1 MLTGAEPLIVD
12 ALAKGLI
19 GQLVKSG
26 WEGIAK
32 SELLQ
37 TNVGDLWRDGKYLFV
52 REYAQRYWDRHGRV
66 RVLKMTKPM
75 DLESIYINVQCLD
88 KFSRDKY
95 ESSLNLEKAFRES
108 NQRGYRFLKDGKQEG
123 MVFANQEKYLMVF
136 GEPGIGKSTFLRKVG
151 LEAMK
156 GNHEKYQPNLTP
168 VLLELK
174 EFKEEQIDIQALIQK
189 EFEICGFPN
198 VEKAIPD
205 KLKKGELLI
214 LLDGLDEVPDAN
226 TNNVIT
232 TIQNFVDQHNKN
244 RFIISCRTAARTHFR
259 QFTDIEIVEF
269 DDQQIKTFIQHWF
282 RDEPETA
289 QKCCQLLQQPE
300 YASAKELGQTPLL
313 LTFLCLVYDE
323 NQAFPTNRSRLYGD
337 ALRIL
342 LERWAAEKRLSNQ
355 RQIYENFSIE
365 NEEILLSEIAYFY
378 FSEDRLFYN
387 QGELTDQIKTFLM
400 DRLNAPHYLDSE
412 QILKTIEKE
421 QGIFVERARGEY
433 SFSHLT
439 LQEYLTAKYIVDN
452 NLVGQVMKAH
462 LTEPRWREVFLL
474 MAGLILGKQQTSDF
488 FGVMAQVAKD
498 FLQTE
503 LGKKF
508 VPVLRWADRM
518 TKDSVN
524 SPIKP
529 PGRRA
534 IAYAYTNTK
543 HNAYVF
549 ANANAYDIAYA
560 YTNDIVYANDIAYVY
575 ANDIAY
581 VYANAN
587 AYTNV
592 NDIAYTNAYAY
603 ANAYDIAYSD
613 ACDIAYAYTYA
624 NANANA
630 NANAKLIE
638 ALITSANLF
647 QQDQIFSTVNYQSLS
662 TKLREEQ
669 DFFSTEPQ
677 LTKKEFQE
685 RIKAIFQVWNQTFS
699 LTPDLLNF
707 GFEEINSINN
717 QYFYIYRLMLDCQ
730 KIAPN
735 LAPGVWAEIE
745 NGMLLP

>member
-32 SELLQ
+32 NELLQ
-37 TNVGDLWRDGKYLFV
+37 ANVGDLWRDGKYHFV
-52 REYAQRYWDRHGRV
+52 GEYAQRYWKRHGIV

-75 DLESIYINVQCLD
+75 ELESIYINVQCLNS
-88 KFSRDKY
+88 FSRDKY
-95 ESSLNLEKAFRES
+95 ESSLKLEKAFRES
-108 NQRGYRFLKDGKQEG
+108 NQRRYRSPKDGKQEG

-156 GNHEKYQPNLTP
+156 GNNKKYQHNLTP
-168 VLLELK
+168 FLLELK
-174 EFKEEQIDIQALIQK
+174 HFKEEQIDIQRFIQE
-189 EFEICGFPN
+189 EFKICGFPN

-244 RFIISCRTAARTHFR
+244 RFIISCRTAARNHFR

-269 DDQQIKTFIQHWF
+269 DDDQIETFIHHWF
-282 RDEPETA
+282 SDEQETA
-289 QKCCQLLQQPE
+289 QECWELLQQPE

-342 LERWAAEKRLSNQ
+342 LERWAAEKRLPNR
-355 RQIYENFSIE
+355 RQIYENLSIE

-378 FSEDRLFYN
+378 FTQDCLFYN

-400 DRLNAPHYLDSE
+400 DRLNAPHYLDGE

-421 QGIFVERARGEY
+421 QGIFAERARGEY

-452 NLVGQVMKAH
+452 NLVGQVVKAH

-474 MAGLILGKQQTSDF
+474 IAGLILGKQQTSDF
-488 FGVMAQVAKD
+488 FRVMAQTAKD
-498 FLQTE
+498 FLQTQ

-508 VPVLRWADRM
+508 VPVLIWADHM

-534 IAYAYTNTK
+534 IAYAY
-543 HNAYVF
+543 
-549 ANANAYDIAYA
+549 AYA
-560 YTNDIVYANDIAYVY
+560 TRYAYSNIYSNISTD
-575 ANDIAY
+575 
-581 VYANAN
+581 YANATATAIAIDIKIRKVTAISTAIVN
-587 AYTNV
+587 AI
-592 NDIAYTNAYAY
+592 DIKIREVTAISTDYA
-603 ANAYDIAYSD
+603 
-613 ACDIAYAYTYA
+613 T
-624 NANANA
+624 
-630 NANAKLIE
+630 AKFIE
-638 ALITSANLF
+638 SLITLTELF

-662 TKLREEQ
+662 TKLREEE
-669 DFFSTEPQ
+669 DFLNTEPK
-677 LTKKEFQE
+677 LTRKEFHE
-685 RIKAIFQVWNQTFS
+685 RIQAIFQIWNQAFF

-707 GFEEINSINN
+707 EWQTIKDIDD

>member
-1 MLTGAEPLIVD
+1 
-12 ALAKGLI
+12 
-19 GQLVKSG
+19 
-26 WEGIAK
+26 
-32 SELLQ
+32 
-37 TNVGDLWRDGKYLFV
+37 
-52 REYAQRYWDRHGRV
+52 
-66 RVLKMTKPM
+66 
-75 DLESIYINVQCLD
+75 
-88 KFSRDKY
+88 
-95 ESSLNLEKAFRES
+95 
-108 NQRGYRFLKDGKQEG
+108 
-123 MVFANQEKYLMVF
+123 MVF

-156 GNHEKYQPNLTP
+156 GNDEKYQHNLTP

-174 EFKEEQIDIQALIQK
+174 HFKEEQIDIQTLIQK
-189 EFEICGFPN
+189 EFNICGFPN

-232 TIQNFVDQHNKN
+232 TIQNFVDQHNEN

-269 DDQQIKTFIQHWF
+269 DDQQIETFIQHWF
-282 RDEPETA
+282 SDEPETA
-289 QKCCQLLQQPE
+289 QECWQLLQQPE

-342 LERWAAEKRLSNQ
+342 LERWAAEKRLPNR
-355 RQIYENFSIE
+355 RQIYENLSIE

-400 DRLNAPHYLDSE
+400 DSLNAPHYLDGE

-452 NLVGQVMKAH
+452 NLVGQVVKAH

-498 FLQTE
+498 FLQTQW
-503 LGKKF
+503 GKKF
-508 VPVLRWADRM
+508 VPILRWADRM

-529 PGRRA
+529 SGRRA
-534 IAYAYTNTK
+534 IAYA
-543 HNAYVF
+543 NA
-549 ANANAYDIAYA
+549 
-560 YTNDIVYANDIAYVY
+560 
-575 ANDIAY
+575 
-581 VYANAN
+581 
-587 AYTNV
+587 
-592 NDIAYTNAYAY
+592 
-603 ANAYDIAYSD
+603 
-613 ACDIAYAYTYA
+613 YA
-624 NANANA
+624 NANANSIAYYTNAIAIDYA
-630 NANAKLIE
+630 NANANSIAYANAYAIVIDYANANLIE

-647 QQDQIFSTVNYQSLS
+647 QQDQIFSTVNYQPLS

-669 DFFSTEPQ
+669 DFWNTKPQ
-677 LTKKEFQE
+677 LLTWEEIEEGIQ
-685 RIKAIFQVWNQTFS
+685 AIFQVWNQTFS

-707 GFEEINSINN
+707 KFEEIKDIDQ

>member
-37 TNVGDLWRDGKYLFV
+37 ANVGDLWRDGKYLFV
-52 REYAQRYWDRHGRV
+52 REYAQRYWDRHGIV

-88 KFSRDKY
+88 SFSRNKY
-95 ESSLNLEKAFRES
+95 ESSRDLEKAFRES
-108 NQRGYRFLKDGKQEG
+108 NQRRYRSQKDGKQEG

-156 GNHEKYQPNLTP
+156 GNNEKYQPNLTP

-174 EFKEEQIDIQALIQK
+174 HFKEEQIDIEGLIQK
-189 EFEICGFPN
+189 GFKTCGFPN

-205 KLKKGELLI
+205 KLNKGELLI

-232 TIQNFVDQHNKN
+232 AIQNFVDQHNKN

-269 DDQQIKTFIQHWF
+269 DDDQIKTFIQHWF
-282 RDEPETA
+282 SDEPETA
-289 QKCCQLLQQPE
+289 QECWQLLQQPE

-342 LERWAAEKRLSNQ
+342 LERWAAEKRLPNR
-355 RQIYENFSIE
+355 RQIYENLSIE

-400 DRLNAPHYLDSE
+400 DSLNAPHYLDGE
-412 QILKTIEKE
+412 QILKTVEKE

-452 NLVGQVMKAH
+452 NLVGQVVKAH

-508 VPVLRWADRM
+508 VPVLIWADRM

-534 IAYAYTNTK
+534 IAYA
-543 HNAYVF
+543 NA
-549 ANANAYDIAYA
+549 IAYCYA
-560 YTNDIVYANDIAYVY
+560 CAHSYTY
-575 ANDIAY
+575 
-581 VYANAN
+581 
-587 AYTNV
+587 
-592 NDIAYTNAYAY
+592 AYAY
-603 ANAYDIAYSD
+603 ANAIA
-613 ACDIAYAYTYA
+613 IANAIA

-630 NANAKLIE
+630 IVIVNANAIANAKLIE

-647 QQDQIFSTVNYQSLS
+647 QQDQIFSTVNYQPLS
-662 TKLREEQ
+662 AKLREEQ
-669 DFFSTEPQ
+669 NFLNTEPQ
-677 LTKKEFQE
+677 LTWEEFRE
-685 RIKAIFQVWNQTFS
+685 RIQAIFQVWNQTFS

-707 GFEEINSINN
+707 EFWKIKKIDQ

-745 NGMLLP
+745 DGMLLP

>member
-32 SELLQ
+32 NELLQ
-37 TNVGDLWRDGKYLFV
+37 ANVGDLWRDGKYHFV
-52 REYAQRYWDRHGRV
+52 GEYAERYWDRHGRV
-66 RVLKMTKPM
+66 KVLEMTKPM

-88 KFSRDKY
+88 SFSRDKY
-95 ESSLNLEKAFRES
+95 ESSFKLEQAFRES
-108 NQRGYRFLKDGKQEG
+108 NQRRYRSQKDDKQEG
-123 MVFANQEKYLMVF
+123 MVFANREKYLMVF

-156 GNHEKYQPNLTP
+156 GNNEKYQHNLTP

-174 EFKEEQIDIQALIQK
+174 HFKEEQIDIQGLIQK
-189 EFEICGFPN
+189 EFDNCDFPN

-232 TIQNFVDQHNKN
+232 TIENFVDQHNKN
-244 RFIISCRTAARTHFR
+244 RFIISCRMGVRPHFR

-269 DDQQIKTFIQHWF
+269 DDQQIETFIKHWF
-282 RDEPETA
+282 RDERETA
-289 QKCCQLLQQPE
+289 QECWQLLQQPE

-342 LERWAAEKRLSNQ
+342 LKHWAADNRLSHRQ
-355 RQIYENFSIE
+355 QIYENLSIE

-400 DRLNAPHYLDSE
+400 DSLNAPHYLDGE

-452 NLVGQVMKAH
+452 NLVGQVVKAH
-462 LTEPRWREVFLL
+462 LTERRWREVFLL
-474 MAGLILGKQQTSDF
+474 IAGLILGKQQTSDF
-488 FGVMAQVAKD
+488 FGVMGQVAKD
-498 FLQTE
+498 FLQTK

-508 VPVLRWADRM
+508 VPVLIWADRM

-534 IAYAYTNTK
+534 IAYA
-543 HNAYVF
+543 NAI
-549 ANANAYDIAYA
+549 AIAYA
-560 YTNDIVYANDIAYVY
+560 YPYAIA
-575 ANDIAY
+575 IS
-581 VYANAN
+581 YANAL
-587 AYTNV
+587 AISY
-592 NDIAYTNAYAY
+592 
-603 ANAYDIAYSD
+603 
-613 ACDIAYAYTYA
+613 AYAYTYA
-624 NANANA
+624 YTVAIANVNAYVYGIS
-630 NANAKLIE
+630 NAKLIE
-638 ALITSANLF
+638 ALITLAELF
-647 QQDQIFSTVNYQSLS
+647 QQDQIFSTVNYQPLS
-662 TKLREEQ
+662 TTLREEQ
-669 DFFSTEPQ
+669 DFWNTKPQ
-677 LTKKEFQE
+677 LTLEEFQE
-685 RIKAIFQVWNQTFS
+685 RIKEIFQVWNQTFS

-707 GFEEINSINN
+707 EYGEIYNIDH

-745 NGMLLP
+745 DGMLLP

>member
-1 MLTGAEPLIVD
+1 MLTGVEPLIVD

-26 WEGIAK
+26 WEGIAN

-37 TNVGDLWRDGKYLFV
+37 ANVGDLWRDGKYLFV
-52 REYAQRYWDRHGRV
+52 REYAQRYWGRHGLV
-66 RVLKMTKPM
+66 RVLKMAKPM

-88 KFSRDKY
+88 KFTRDKY

-108 NQRGYRFLKDGKQEG
+108 NQRRYRSPKDGKQEG
-123 MVFANQEKYLMVF
+123 MMFANQEKYLMVF

-156 GNHEKYQPNLTP
+156 GNNEKYQPNLTP

-174 EFKEEQIDIQALIQK
+174 HFKEEQIDIQALIQK
-189 EFEICGFPN
+189 EFKTCGFPD

-226 TNNVIT
+226 TDNVIT
-232 TIQNFVDQHNKN
+232 TIQNFVDQYNKN

-269 DDQQIKTFIQHWF
+269 DDQQIETFIDHWF
-282 RDEPETA
+282 SDEPETA
-289 QKCCQLLQQPE
+289 QECWQLLQQPE

-342 LERWAAEKRLSNQ
+342 LERWAAEKRLPNR
-355 RQIYENFSIE
+355 RQIYENLSIE

-400 DRLNAPHYLDSE
+400 DSLNAPHYLDGE

-452 NLVGQVMKAH
+452 NLVGQVVKAH

-498 FLQTE
+498 FLQTQ

-534 IAYAYTNTK
+534 IAYAYAYKNTYTYI
-543 HNAYVF
+543 NAYTN
-549 ANANAYDIAYA
+549 AIAIAYTNANDIANAYA
-560 YTNDIVYANDIAYVY
+560 YTNDIANDI
-575 ANDIAY
+575 
-581 VYANAN
+581 
-587 AYTNV
+587 
-592 NDIAYTNAYAY
+592 
-603 ANAYDIAYSD
+603 
-613 ACDIAYAYTYA
+613 A

-630 NANAKLIE
+630 NANAYAKLIE

-647 QQDQIFSTVNYQSLS
+647 QQDQIFSTVNYQPLS

-669 DFFSTEPQ
+669 DFFSTKPQ
-677 LTKKEFQE
+677 LIREEFEE
-685 RIKAIFQVWNQTFS
+685 RIQAIFQVWNQTFS

-707 GFEEINSINN
+707 ELVEIAKIDH

-730 KIAPN
+730 KIAPS

-745 NGMLLP
+745 DGMLLP

>member
-1 MLTGAEPLIVD
+1 
-12 ALAKGLI
+12 
-19 GQLVKSG
+19 
-26 WEGIAK
+26 
-32 SELLQ
+32 
-37 TNVGDLWRDGKYLFV
+37 
-52 REYAQRYWDRHGRV
+52 
-66 RVLKMTKPM
+66 
-75 DLESIYINVQCLD
+75 
-88 KFSRDKY
+88 
-95 ESSLNLEKAFRES
+95 
-108 NQRGYRFLKDGKQEG
+108 

-151 LEAMK
+151 LEVMK
-156 GNHEKYQPNLTP
+156 GNHEKYQHNLTP

-174 EFKEEQIDIQALIQK
+174 HFKEEQIDIQGLIQE
-189 EFEICGFPN
+189 EFDICGFPN

-205 KLKKGELLI
+205 KLKKGDLLI

-269 DDQQIKTFIQHWF
+269 DDRQIETFIEHWF

-289 QKCCQLLQQPE
+289 QECWQLLQQPE

-342 LERWAAEKRLSNQ
+342 LERWAAEKRLPNR
-355 RQIYENFSIE
+355 RQIYENLSIE

-400 DRLNAPHYLDSE
+400 DSLNAPHYLDGE
-412 QILKTIEKE
+412 QILKTIEKD

-452 NLVGQVMKAH
+452 NLVGQVVKAH

-498 FLQTE
+498 FLQTK

-534 IAYAYTNTK
+534 IAYAFAKTIANTIAIANDFANTYDFTNA
-543 HNAYVF
+543 NAF
-549 ANANAYDIAYA
+549 ANAF
-560 YTNDIVYANDIAYVY
+560 
-575 ANDIAY
+575 
-581 VYANAN
+581 ANAEF
-587 AYTNV
+587 
-592 NDIAYTNAYAY
+592 IK
-603 ANAYDIAYSD
+603 SF
-613 ACDIAYAYTYA
+613 
-624 NANANA
+624 
-630 NANAKLIE
+630 
-638 ALITSANLF
+638 ITLAELF
-647 QQDQIFSTVNYQSLS
+647 QQDQIFSTVNYQPLS
-662 TKLREEQ
+662 TELREEQ
-669 DFFSTEPQ
+669 DFLNTKTQ
-677 LTKKEFQE
+677 LTEKEFEE
-685 RIKAIFQVWNQTFS
+685 RIQAIFQVWNQTFS

-707 GFEEINSINN
+707 KFGEIKDIDR

>member
-1 MLTGAEPLIVD
+1 LYNGTIKKNEVLGMLTGAEPLIVD

-32 SELLQ
+32 NELLQ
-37 TNVGDLWRDGKYLFV
+37 ANVGDLWRDGKYLFV

-66 RVLKMTKPM
+66 KVLKMSKPM

-88 KFSRDKY
+88 KFTRDKY

-156 GNHEKYQPNLTP
+156 GNYEKYQPNLTP

-269 DDQQIKTFIQHWF
+269 DDQQIETFIKHWF

-289 QKCCQLLQQPE
+289 QECWQLLQQPE

-342 LERWAAEKRLSNQ
+342 LERWAAENRLPNR
-355 RQIYENFSIE
+355 RQIYENLSIE

-400 DRLNAPHYLDSE
+400 DSLNAPHYLDGE
-412 QILKTIEKE
+412 EILKTIEKE

-452 NLVGQVMKAH
+452 NLVGQVVKAH

-488 FGVMAQVAKD
+488 FGVMAQSAKD

-529 PGRRA
+529 LGRRA
-534 IAYAYTNTK
+534 IAYAYAYANTNDID
-543 HNAYVF
+543 ND
-549 ANANAYDIAYA
+549 NDIAYA
-560 YTNDIVYANDIAYVY
+560 YDNAYV
-575 ANDIAY
+575 
-581 VYANAN
+581 N
-587 AYTNV
+587 AYA
-592 NDIAYTNAYAY
+592 IAIVNAYAY
-603 ANAYDIAYSD
+603 AIANANVIDNTNVIVIA
-613 ACDIAYAYTYA
+613 IGIGTA

-630 NANAKLIE
+630 IPEFIKS
-638 ALITSANLF
+638 LITLAELF
-647 QQDQIFSTVNYQSLS
+647 QQDQIFSAVNYQSLI

-669 DFFSTEPQ
+669 NFLNQKTQ
-677 LTKKEFQE
+677 LTEKEFHE
-685 RIKAIFQVWNQTFS
+685 RSKAIFQVWNQTFS
-699 LTPDLLNF
+699 LTPDLLNLKL
-707 GFEEINSINN
+707 GEIDNIDE

-745 NGMLLP
+745 DGMLLP

>member
-1 MLTGAEPLIVD
+1 MLTGAEALIVD

-52 REYAQRYWDRHGRV
+52 REYAQRYWDRHGSV

-75 DLESIYINVQCLD
+75 NLESIYINMQCLN
-88 KFSRDKY
+88 KFTRDKY

-108 NQRGYRFLKDGKQEG
+108 NQRRYRSQKDGKQEG

-156 GNHEKYQPNLTP
+156 GNNEKYQPNLTP

-174 EFKEEQIDIQALIQK
+174 HFKEEQIDIQALIQK

-269 DDQQIKTFIQHWF
+269 DDQQIETFIEHWF

-289 QKCCQLLQQPE
+289 KECWELLQQPE

-342 LERWAAEKRLSNQ
+342 LERWAAENRLPNR
-355 RQIYENFSIE
+355 RQIYENLSIE

-400 DRLNAPHYLDSE
+400 DSLNAPHYLDGE

-452 NLVGQVMKAH
+452 NLVGQVVKAH

-474 MAGLILGKQQTSDF
+474 IAGLILGKQQTSDF
-488 FGVMAQVAKD
+488 FGVMAQMAKD
-498 FLQTE
+498 FLQTQ
-503 LGKKF
+503 LGEKF
-508 VPVLRWADRM
+508 LPVLRWADRM

-529 PGRRA
+529 PGRRV
-534 IAYAYTNTK
+534 IAY
-543 HNAYVF
+543 
-549 ANANAYDIAYA
+549 
-560 YTNDIVYANDIAYVY
+560 
-575 ANDIAY
+575 
-581 VYANAN
+581 
-587 AYTNV
+587 
-592 NDIAYTNAYAY
+592 AYAY
-603 ANAYDIAYSD
+603 ANVYAIAY
-613 ACDIAYAYTYA
+613 ANAIVNAIAYTYA
-624 NANANA
+624 YTITNTNAIAIVYAYAYALDIANANA
-630 NANAKLIE
+630 ISITIDIAIDYTKFLTS
-638 ALITSANLF
+638 LITLAELF
-647 QQDQIFSTVNYQSLS
+647 QQDQIFSTVNDQFLI

-669 DFFSTEPQ
+669 DFFNTKPQ
-677 LTKKEFQE
+677 LKWKEFEE
-685 RIKAIFQVWNQTFS
+685 RIKVIFQIWNQTFS
-699 LTPDLLNF
+699 LIPDLLNF
-707 GFEEINSINN
+707 GFEEIKDIDQ
-717 QYFYIYRLMLDCQ
+717 QYFYIYHLMLDCQ

-745 NGMLLP
+745 DGMLLP

>member
-32 SELLQ
+32 NELLQ
-37 TNVGDLWRDGKYLFV
+37 ANVGDLWRDGKYHFV
-52 REYAQRYWDRHGRV
+52 GEYAQQYWGRHGRV

-88 KFSRDKY
+88 SFSRDKY

-108 NQRGYRFLKDGKQEG
+108 NRRYRSPEDGKQEG

-156 GNHEKYQPNLTP
+156 GNNEKYQHNLTP

-174 EFKEEQIDIQALIQK
+174 HFKEEQIDIQALIQK
-189 EFEICGFPN
+189 EFDLCGFPN

-269 DDQQIKTFIQHWF
+269 DDQQIEDFIQHWF
-282 RDEPETA
+282 SDERETA
-289 QKCCQLLQQPE
+289 QECWQLLQQPE

-342 LERWAAEKRLSNQ
+342 LERWAAEKRLPNR
-355 RQIYENFSIE
+355 RQIYENLSIE

-400 DRLNAPHYLDSE
+400 DSLNAPHYLDGE
-412 QILKTIEKE
+412 EILKTIEKE

-452 NLVGQVMKAH
+452 NLVGQVVKAH

-488 FGVMAQVAKD
+488 FGVMAQTAKD

-503 LGKKF
+503 LGAKF

-534 IAYAYTNTK
+534 YA
-543 HNAYVF
+543 
-549 ANANAYDIAYA
+549 
-560 YTNDIVYANDIAYVY
+560 
-575 ANDIAY
+575 
-581 VYANAN
+581 YANAN
-587 AYTNV
+587 AYANDNAYVNANTNANANAIV
-592 NDIAYTNAYAY
+592 NAYANAIVNAYAY
-603 ANAYDIAYSD
+603 AKAKAKAKAYVY
-613 ACDIAYAYTYA
+613 
-624 NANANA
+624 ANA

-638 ALITSANLF
+638 ALITLANLF
-647 QQDQIFSTVNYQSLS
+647 QQDQIFSTVNYQPLS
-662 TKLREEQ
+662 TTLREEQ
-669 DFFSTEPQ
+669 DFLNTKTQ
-677 LTKKEFQE
+677 LTEKEFQE
-685 RIKAIFQVWNQTFS
+685 RIKAILQVWNQTFS

-707 GFEEINSINN
+707 KFGEIKDIDQ
-717 QYFYIYRLMLDCQ
+717 QYFYIYRLILDCQ

>member
-26 WEGIAK
+26 WEGIWEGIAK
-32 SELLQ
+32 NESLQ
-37 TNVGDLWRDGKYLFV
+37 DNVGNLWRDKKYHFV
-52 REYAQRYWDRHGRV
+52 REYAQRYWERHGIV
-66 RVLKMTKPM
+66 KVLKMAKPM
-75 DLESIYINVQCLD
+75 DLESIYINMQCLD
-88 KFSRDKY
+88 KFTRDKY

-108 NQRGYRFLKDGKQEG
+108 NQRRYRFLKDGKQEG

-156 GNHEKYQPNLTP
+156 GNNEKYQHNLTP

-174 EFKEEQIDIQALIQK
+174 HFKEEQINIQGLIQK
-189 EFEICGFPN
+189 EFDLCGFPN

-269 DDQQIKTFIQHWF
+269 DNQQIKTFIKHWF
-282 RDEPETA
+282 SDEPETA
-289 QKCCQLLQQPE
+289 KECWQLLQQPE

-342 LERWAAEKRLSNQ
+342 LERWAAEKRLPNR
-355 RQIYENFSIE
+355 RQIYENLSIE

-400 DRLNAPHYLDSE
+400 DSLNAPHYLDGE
-412 QILKTIEKE
+412 EILKTIEKE

-452 NLVGQVMKAH
+452 NLVGQVVKAH
-462 LTEPRWREVFLL
+462 LTEPRWQEVFLL
-474 MAGLILGKQQTSDF
+474 IAGLILGKQQTSDF
-488 FGVMAQVAKD
+488 FGVMAQTAKD
-498 FLQTE
+498 FLQTQ

-518 TKDSVN
+518 TTDSVN

-534 IAYAYTNTK
+534 IANAIAYD
-543 HNAYVF
+543 NAY
-549 ANANAYDIAYA
+549 NAKTIAYA
-560 YTNDIVYANDIAYVY
+560 YSKINAKTIAY
-575 ANDIAY
+575 AHD
-581 VYANAN
+581 NAI
-587 AYTNV
+587 V
-592 NDIAYTNAYAY
+592 NAY
-603 ANAYDIAYSD
+603 ANAQ
-613 ACDIAYAYTYA
+613 
-624 NANANA
+624 
-630 NANAKLIE
+630 LIE
-638 ALITSANLF
+638 ALITLAELF
-647 QQDQIFSTVNYQSLS
+647 QQEQIFSTVNYQPLS
-662 TKLREEQ
+662 TTLREKQ
-669 DFFSTEPQ
+669 DFLNTKTQ
-677 LTKKEFQE
+677 LTREEFYE
-685 RIKAIFQVWNQTFS
+685 RIQAIFQVWNQTFS

-707 GFEEINSINN
+707 EFEEIENIDQ
-717 QYFYIYRLMLDCQ
+717 QYFYIYCLMLDCQ

-745 NGMLLP
+745 DGMLLP

>member
-1 MLTGAEPLIVD
+1 MVTGIEPLIVD
-12 ALAKGLI
+12 ALTKGLV
-19 GQLVKSG
+19 GQLIKSS

-32 SELLQ
+32 NELLQ
-37 TNVGDLWRDGKYLFV
+37 ADVGDLWRDGKYHFV
-52 REYAQRYWDRHGRV
+52 REYAQRYWDRHGIV
-66 RVLKMTKPM
+66 KVLKMAKPM
-75 DLESIYINVQCLD
+75 DLESIYINMQCLD
-88 KFSRDKY
+88 SFSRDKY

-174 EFKEEQIDIQALIQK
+174 HFKEEQIDIQALIQK
-189 EFEICGFPN
+189 EFNTCGFPN

-269 DDQQIKTFIQHWF
+269 DDQQIESFIQHWF
-282 RDEPETA
+282 SDEPETA
-289 QKCCQLLQQPE
+289 QECWQLLQQPE

-342 LERWAAEKRLSNQ
+342 LERWAAENRLPNR
-355 RQIYENFSIE
+355 RQIYENLSIE

-400 DRLNAPHYLDSE
+400 DSLNAPHYLDGE

-452 NLVGQVMKAH
+452 NLVGQVVKAH

-488 FGVMAQVAKD
+488 FGVMAQAAKD

-503 LGKKF
+503 LGAKF

-534 IAYAYTNTK
+534 
-543 HNAYVF
+543 
-549 ANANAYDIAYA
+549 
-560 YTNDIVYANDIAYVY
+560 
-575 ANDIAY
+575 
-581 VYANAN
+581 
-587 AYTNV
+587 
-592 NDIAYTNAYAY
+592 
-603 ANAYDIAYSD
+603 
-613 ACDIAYAYTYA
+613 YA
-624 NANANA
+624 NANANAYANDNAYVNANTNANAIVNAYANAIVNAYAYAKAKAKAKAYVYA

-638 ALITSANLF
+638 ALITLANLF
-647 QQDQIFSTVNYQSLS
+647 QQDQIFSTVNYQPLS
-662 TKLREEQ
+662 TTLREEQ
-669 DFFSTEPQ
+669 DFLNTKTQ
-677 LTKKEFQE
+677 LTEKEFQE
-685 RIKAIFQVWNQTFS
+685 RIKAILQVWNQTFS

-707 GFEEINSINN
+707 KFGEIKDIDQ
-717 QYFYIYRLMLDCQ
+717 QYFYIYRLILDCQ

>member
-32 SELLQ
+32 NEVLQ
-37 TNVGDLWRDGKYLFV
+37 ANVGDLWRHGKYLFV
-52 REYAQRYWDRHGRV
+52 REYAQRYWDRHGIV

-75 DLESIYINVQCLD
+75 NLESIYINVQCLD
-88 KFSRDKY
+88 SFSRDKY

-108 NQRGYRFLKDGKQEG
+108 NRRYRSPKDNKQEG

-156 GNHEKYQPNLTP
+156 GNNEKYQHNLTP
-168 VLLELK
+168 ILLELK
-174 EFKEEQIDIQALIQK
+174 HFKEEQIDIQELIQE
-189 EFEICGFPN
+189 EFKICGFPK
-198 VEKAIPD
+198 VEEVIPD

-244 RFIISCRTAARTHFR
+244 RFIISCRTAARNHFR
-259 QFTDIEIVEF
+259 QFADIEIVEF
-269 DDQQIKTFIQHWF
+269 DDNQIKTFIDHWF
-282 RDEPETA
+282 SDEPETA
-289 QKCCQLLQQPE
+289 QECWRLLQQPE

-342 LERWAAEKRLSNQ
+342 LERWAAEKRLPNR
-355 RQIYENFSIE
+355 RQIYENLSIE

-421 QGIFVERARGEY
+421 QGIFVERAQGEY

-452 NLVGQVMKAH
+452 NLVGQVAKAH
-462 LTEPRWREVFLL
+462 LTESRWREVFLL

-488 FGVMAQVAKD
+488 FGLMAQVAKD

-534 IAYAYTNTK
+534 IAYAY
-543 HNAYVF
+543 AISY
-549 ANANAYDIAYA
+549 YDADAIP
-560 YTNDIVYANDIAYVY
+560 
-575 ANDIAY
+575 
-581 VYANAN
+581 
-587 AYTNV
+587 
-592 NDIAYTNAYAY
+592 NAYAHAY
-603 ANAYDIAYSD
+603 YRADFIPNVHFIVYVIAYDYDNACAKAYDD
-613 ACDIAYAYTYA
+613 AISMAIVNETDTDDYAYGYA
-624 NANANA
+624 E
-630 NANAKLIE
+630 LIK
-638 ALITSANLF
+638 ALITLTKSF
-647 QQDQIFSTVNYQSLS
+647 QQDQIFSTVNYQPLI
-662 TKLREEQ
+662 TKLREEP
-669 DFFSTEPQ
+669 DFFSTRTQ
-677 LTKKEFQE
+677 LKWKEFEE
-685 RIKAIFQVWNQTFS
+685 RIKAIFHVWNQTFS

-707 GFEEINSINN
+707 KFEEIKNIDD
-717 QYFYIYRLMLDCQ
+717 QYFYIYRLILDCQ

-745 NGMLLP
+745 DGMLLP

>member
-1 MLTGAEPLIVD
+1 MLTGAETLIVD

-32 SELLQ
+32 NELLQ
-37 TNVGDLWRDGKYLFV
+37 ANVEDLWRDGKYLFV
-52 REYAQRYWDRHGRV
+52 REYAQRYWDRHGIV

-75 DLESIYINVQCLD
+75 NLESIYINMQCLD
-88 KFSRDKY
+88 SFSRDKY

-108 NQRGYRFLKDGKQEG
+108 NQRGYHFLKDGKQEG
-123 MVFANQEKYLMVF
+123 MVFANQEKCLMVF

-156 GNHEKYQPNLTP
+156 GNNEKYQPNLTP

-174 EFKEEQIDIQALIQK
+174 HFKEEQIDIQALIQK
-189 EFEICGFPN
+189 EFKICGFPN

-205 KLKKGELLI
+205 KLNKGELLI

-269 DDQQIKTFIQHWF
+269 DDQQIETFIQHWF
-282 RDEPETA
+282 SDERETA
-289 QKCCQLLQQPE
+289 QECWQLLQQPE

-342 LERWAAEKRLSNQ
+342 LERWAAEKRLPNR
-355 RQIYENFSIE
+355 RQIYENLSIE

-400 DRLNAPHYLDSE
+400 DSLNAPHYLDGE

-452 NLVGQVMKAH
+452 NLVGQVVKAH

-474 MAGLILGKQQTSDF
+474 IAGLILGKQQTSDF

-498 FLQTE
+498 FLQTK

-508 VPVLRWADRM
+508 VPVLIWADRM

-524 SPIKP
+524 SSIKP
-529 PGRRA
+529 TGRRA
-534 IAYAYTNTK
+534 IAYAY
-543 HNAYVF
+543 
-549 ANANAYDIAYA
+549 ANA
-560 YTNDIVYANDIAYVY
+560 
-575 ANDIAY
+575 
-581 VYANAN
+581 
-587 AYTNV
+587 
-592 NDIAYTNAYAY
+592 IAYT
-603 ANAYDIAYSD
+603 
-613 ACDIAYAYTYA
+613 

-630 NANAKLIE
+630 NAIAIAIAYANANAIAYTNANANAIAIAIAYDNAYASTYAIAIANAYAYAKLIE
-638 ALITSANLF
+638 ALITLTELF
-647 QQDQIFSTVNYQSLS
+647 QQDQIFSTVNYQPLS
-662 TKLREEQ
+662 TTLREEQ
-669 DFFSTEPQ
+669 DFLNTKTQ
-677 LTKKEFQE
+677 LTEKEFQE
-685 RIKAIFQVWNQTFS
+685 RIKAILQVWNQTFS
-699 LTPDLLNF
+699 LTPDLLT
-707 GFEEINSINN
+707 FEYGEIKNIDQ

>member
-1 MLTGAEPLIVD
+1 MLTGAELSIVD

-32 SELLQ
+32 NELLQ
-37 TNVGDLWRDGKYLFV
+37 ANVGDLWRDGKYLFV
-52 REYAQRYWDRHGRV
+52 REYAQRYWDRHGIV

-75 DLESIYINVQCLD
+75 ELESIYINVQCLD
-88 KFSRDKY
+88 SFSRDKY
-95 ESSLNLEKAFRES
+95 ESSPNLEKAFRES
-108 NQRGYRFLKDGKQEG
+108 NQRRYRSQKDGKQEG

-156 GNHEKYQPNLTP
+156 GNHEKYQHNLTP

-174 EFKEEQIDIQALIQK
+174 HFKEEQIDIQGLIQK
-189 EFEICGFPN
+189 EFNICGFPH
-198 VEKAIPD
+198 VEKTIPD

-232 TIQNFVDQHNKN
+232 TIQNFVDHHNKN
-244 RFIISCRTAARTHFR
+244 RFIISCRTAARNHFR

-269 DDQQIKTFIQHWF
+269 DDQQIESFIQHWF
-282 RDEPETA
+282 SDEPETA
-289 QKCCQLLQQPE
+289 QECWQLLQQPE

-342 LERWAAEKRLSNQ
+342 LERWAAENRLPNR
-355 RQIYENFSIE
+355 RQIYENLSIE

-400 DRLNAPHYLDSE
+400 DSLNAPHYLDGE

-452 NLVGQVMKAH
+452 NLVGQVVKAH

-498 FLQTE
+498 FLQTQ

-508 VPVLRWADRM
+508 VPVLIWADRM

-529 PGRRA
+529 TGRRA
-534 IAYAYTNTK
+534 IAYAIAIDNS
-543 HNAYVF
+543 NA
-549 ANANAYDIAYA
+549 IAI
-560 YTNDIVYANDIAYVY
+560 D
-575 ANDIAY
+575 
-581 VYANAN
+581 
-587 AYTNV
+587 
-592 NDIAYTNAYAY
+592 
-603 ANAYDIAYSD
+603 
-613 ACDIAYAYTYA
+613 

-630 NANAKLIE
+630 NAVFTYDIAYDYFYINANDIANANAIAE
-638 ALITSANLF
+638 FIQALIILTELF
-647 QQDQIFSTVNYQSLS
+647 QQDQIFSTVNYQPLN

-669 DFFSTEPQ
+669 DFLNTKTQ
-677 LTKKEFQE
+677 LTQKDFLE

-707 GFEEINSINN
+707 EFEEINNIDN

>member
-1 MLTGAEPLIVD
+1 MLTGVEPLIVD

-26 WEGIAK
+26 WEGIAN

-37 TNVGDLWRDGKYLFV
+37 ANVGDLWRDGKYLFV
-52 REYAQRYWDRHGRV
+52 REYAQRYWGRHGLV
-66 RVLKMTKPM
+66 RVLKMAKPM

-88 KFSRDKY
+88 KFTRDKY

-108 NQRGYRFLKDGKQEG
+108 NQRRYRSQKDGKQEG
-123 MVFANQEKYLMVF
+123 MMFANQEKYLMVF

-156 GNHEKYQPNLTP
+156 GNNEKYQPNLTP

-174 EFKEEQIDIQALIQK
+174 HFKEEQIDIQGLIQK
-189 EFEICGFPN
+189 EFDICGFPN

-269 DDQQIKTFIQHWF
+269 DDQQIETFIKHWF

-289 QKCCQLLQQPE
+289 QECWQLLQQPK

-313 LTFLCLVYDE
+313 LTFLCLAYDE

-342 LERWAAEKRLSNQ
+342 LERWAAEKSLPNR
-355 RQIYENFSIE
+355 RQIYENLSIE

-387 QGELTDQIKTFLM
+387 QGELTDQIKTFLR
-400 DRLNAPHYLDSE
+400 DSLNAPHYLDGE

-452 NLVGQVMKAH
+452 NLVGQVVKAH

-474 MAGLILGKQQTSDF
+474 IAGLILGKQQTSDF
-488 FGVMAQVAKD
+488 FGVMAQMAKD
-498 FLQTE
+498 FLQTQ

-508 VPVLRWADRM
+508 LPVLEWADRM

-524 SPIKP
+524 SPIKRP
-529 PGRRA
+529 RRRA
-534 IAYAYTNTK
+534 IASTTVTTVAAVT
-543 HNAYVF
+543 
-549 ANANAYDIAYA
+549 
-560 YTNDIVYANDIAYVY
+560 
-575 ANDIAY
+575 
-581 VYANAN
+581 
-587 AYTNV
+587 
-592 NDIAYTNAYAY
+592 AYTNAF
-603 ANAYDIAYSD
+603 ANG
-613 ACDIAYAYTYA
+613 YTYVTA
-624 NANANA
+624 NPYDTHAFDSVTVSLSSNA
-630 NANAKLIE
+630 NANAKFIE
-638 ALITSANLF
+638 SWITLTELF
-647 QQDQIFSTVNYQSLS
+647 QKDQIFSTVNYQSLS

-669 DFFSTEPQ
+669 DFFNTKPQ
-677 LTKKEFQE
+677 LTDKEFKE
-685 RIKAIFQVWNQTFS
+685 RIEAIFQVWNQTFS

-707 GFEEINSINN
+707 GFEEIGNIDQ

>member
-26 WEGIAK
+26 WEGIWEGIAK
-32 SELLQ
+32 NESLQ
-37 TNVGDLWRDGKYLFV
+37 DNVGNLLRDRKYLFV
-52 REYAQRYWDRHGRV
+52 REYAQRYWDRHGIV

-75 DLESIYINVQCLD
+75 NLESIYINVQCLD
-88 KFSRDKY
+88 SFLRDKY
-95 ESSLNLEKAFRES
+95 ESSFKLEQAFRES
-108 NQRGYRFLKDGKQEG
+108 NQRRYRSQKDGKQEG

-156 GNHEKYQPNLTP
+156 GNNEKYQPNLTP

-174 EFKEEQIDIQALIQK
+174 HFKEEQIDIQALIQK
-189 EFEICGFPN
+189 EFKICGFPN

-205 KLKKGELLI
+205 KLNKGELLI

-232 TIQNFVDQHNKN
+232 TIQNFVDQYNKN

-269 DDQQIKTFIQHWF
+269 DDQQIEAFIDHWF
-282 RDEPETA
+282 RDERETA
-289 QKCCQLLQQPE
+289 QECWQLLQQPE

-342 LERWAAEKRLSNQ
+342 LERWAADNRLSHRQ
-355 RQIYENFSIE
+355 QIYENLSIE

-378 FSEDRLFYN
+378 FTEGRSFYN

-400 DRLNAPHYLDSE
+400 DSLNAPHYLDGE

-452 NLVGQVMKAH
+452 NLVGQVVKAH

-498 FLQTE
+498 FLQTQ

-518 TKDSVN
+518 TTDSVN

-534 IAYAYTNTK
+534 
-543 HNAYVF
+543 NA
-549 ANANAYDIAYA
+549 I
-560 YTNDIVYANDIAYVY
+560 
-575 ANDIAY
+575 
-581 VYANAN
+581 
-587 AYTNV
+587 
-592 NDIAYTNAYAY
+592 
-603 ANAYDIAYSD
+603 
-613 ACDIAYAYTYA
+613 A

-630 NANAKLIE
+630 NANTASYAYAYTNANAIFYAYTNANVNAISYANANVNAISYANANAYDYAYAYAKLIE
-638 ALITSANLF
+638 ALITLTELF
-647 QQDQIFSTVNYQSLS
+647 QQDQIFSTVNYQPLS

-669 DFFSTEPQ
+669 NFLNRKPP
-677 LTKKEFQE
+677 LTKKEFQK
-685 RIKAIFQVWNQTFS
+685 RINAIFQVWNQTFS

-707 GFEEINSINN
+707 GFEEIKAIDQ